1 MDPKY
6 KTTVRNADQTVHGR
20 LAKSRLASLLDTVK
34 DIGYSEIQRFKEAVG
49 TNGKI
54 VSLHTLMYRLGYNV
68 NCIGIFGPQ
77 LDHVAT
83 RVVLQTFTEVSVPS
97 KVAIESLNDQ
107 FATNTTIPQGPAYA
121 VRLIQL
127 AIACMAGQS
136 YHPRSTKNRT
146 SSQRAVH
153 NSVGVSIQRHTSHS
167 LRFSTLLT
175 NKRAG
180 GIWRAEYKQRLLN

>member
-34 DIGYSEIQRFKEAVG
+34 DIGYSEIERFKDAIGRDGEV
-49 TNGKI
+49 

-77 LDHVAT
+77 LDHVGT
-83 RVVLQTFTEVSVPS
+83 RVVLQTFTEVRVFLKVTRESFHNPS
-97 KVAIESLNDQ
+97 STNDTVALGS
-107 FATNTTIPQGPAYA
+107 AYA
-121 VRLIQL
+121 VRLVQL
-127 AIACMAGQS
+127 ATAYMAELP
-136 YHPRSTKNRT
+136 YHPGGTKNRT
-146 SSQRAVH
+146 SSKQTVQ
-153 NSVGVSIQRHTSHS
+153 NFVEVSIQCHILHS
-167 LRFSTLLT
+167 FFSTQIT

-180 GIWRAEYKQRLLN
+180 GTRRAEYKQRLPN